1 VTLPAGAP
9 PVLAQIAQRFA
20 ETSRGVVVC
29 QLHRLFDVHAG
40 FSSRHEDLTMNA
52 AYDDGAIVKVH
63 VTSYSIDG
71 KDAGASDV
79 ASVEQSW
86 SHPDPGG
93 TFAAPFDP
101 RNFDAYRYTSG
112 GASAIGFTSN
122 VRDAGHGDGS
132 FTYDAQYNVI
142 SYTYR
147 PGALP
152 PHASSGEITD
162 ARAEVLP
169 GYWAA
174 TQETQGYTG
183 HYGPFAGAG
192 TVTISCANFRRFP
205 DVASALSAL

>member
-1 VTLPAGAP
+1 MTLPAGAP

-40 FSSRHEDLTMNA
+40 FLKRHEDLMMNV

-71 KDAGASDV
+71 KDAGAPDV

-86 SHPDPGG
+86 SHPNLAGV
-93 TFAAPFDP
+93 FAAPFDP
-101 RNFDAYRYTSG
+101 RNFDAYRYTGG
-112 GASAIGFTSN
+112 GASAIGFTST

-132 FTYDAQYNVI
+132 FTYDARYNVV
-142 SYTYR
+142 SYTYH
-147 PGALP
+147 PNTLP

-162 ARAEVLP
+162 ARAEVLA

-174 TQETQGYTG
+174 TQETQAYTG
-183 HYGPFAGAG
+183 HYGPFAAAG
-192 TVTISCANFRRFP
+192 TVTVSYANFRRFP
-205 DVASALSAL
+205 DVASALTAL